1 MFSDQFPTRNHKE
14 YNGISISYQGIDVNN
29 KQTIINLFREN
40 IKGRKAD
47 LTGYTG
53 RHDGKEGHWLERQM
67 GIDPN
72 NDNEADILGFEMKKD
87 TARITTFGDW
97 SPDKALWKND
107 TPNPD
112 IPKLDRDTEFL
123 EFFGKPNPLKNNR
136 CSWSGEPAPVIAR
149 YNRFGQTLRVDDNDN
164 ILALYSFSK
173 DQRENRGTIVPQNL
187 QREDLILGMWEK
199 DSIKAKVERKFNDKG
214 WFKCYKDTNGFYKS
228 IGFGD
233 PINYDSWISL
243 VREGIVFFDSGMYQG
258 NKRPYAHW
266 RANNNY
272 WDALVTER
280 HE

>member
-173 DQRENRGTIVPQNL
+173 DQREAIQRAFKEYHDKTCIKFVKRDSSEHDYFIDIMSNERDNVDRDKKNCIKRRGCWSSVGWSKKDCKNKDTKHVGQKLNL
-187 QREDLILGMWEK
+187 DNGCVNKK
-199 DSIKAKVERKFNDKG
+199 DS
-214 WFKCYKDTNGFYKS
+214 
-228 IGFGD
+228 
-233 PINYDSWISL
+233 P
-243 VREGIVFFDSGMYQG
+243 GM
-258 NKRPYAHW
+258 
-266 RANNNY
+266 
-272 WDALVTER
+272 
-280 HE
+280 